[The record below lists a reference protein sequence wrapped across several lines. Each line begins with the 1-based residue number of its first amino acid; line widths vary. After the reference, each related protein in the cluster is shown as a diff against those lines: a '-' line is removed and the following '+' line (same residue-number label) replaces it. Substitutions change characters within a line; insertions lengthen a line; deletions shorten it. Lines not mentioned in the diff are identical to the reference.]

1 MSKKGGYLIIDL
13 KNKDLLQLTNELFT
27 QTELKEIYEVIEHN
41 YHKNVLVTGIVIN
54 NIEKNDYITNIYYSN
69 NAYTFKVYGLI
80 IELSQDAIT
89 KRLSLTLTD
98 TLKYVSGVTD
108 SEGIIKINYSDF
120 PYTNNLHLLV
130 KLGDTTIQVGFSV
143 VEGPTADGNT
153 LLYNDTLHT
162 IALSPIETDYYTII
176 ITGADKA
183 NAVYDIIYLG

>member
-98 TLKYVSGVTD
+98 TLTYVSGVTD

-162 IALSPIETDYYTII
+162 IALSPIETNYYTII
-176 ITGADKA
+176 ITGADNA

>member
-13 KNKDLLQLTNELFT
+13 KNKDLVQLTNELFT
-27 QTELKEIYEVIEHN
+27 QTELKEIYELIEHN
-41 YHKNVLVTGIVIN
+41 YHKNVLVTDIVIN

-98 TLKYVSGVTD
+98 TLTYVSGVTD
-108 SEGIIKINYSDF
+108 NEGIIKINYSDF

-162 IALSPIETDYYTII
+162 IALSPIKTDYYTII

>member
-1 MSKKGGYLIIDL
+1 MSKKSGYLIIDL

-27 QTELKEIYEVIEHN
+27 QTELKEIYELIEHN

-80 IELSQDAIT
+80 IELSQDAKT

-98 TLKYVSGVTD
+98 TLTYVSGVTD

-176 ITGADKA
+176 ITGADNA

>member
-80 IELSQDAIT
+80 IELYQDAIT

-98 TLKYVSGVTD
+98 SLTYVSGITD

-130 KLGDTTIQVGFSV
+130 KFGDTIIQVGFSV

-162 IALSPIETDYYTII
+162 IALSPTETDYYII
-176 ITGADKA
+176 KITGADKA
-183 NAVYDIIYLG
+183 NAVCDIIYLG

>member
-153 LLYNDTLHT
+153 LLYNDTSHT

-176 ITGADKA
+176 ITGANKA

>member
-1 MSKKGGYLIIDL
+1 M
-13 KNKDLLQLTNELFT
+13 
-27 QTELKEIYEVIEHN
+27 
-41 YHKNVLVTGIVIN
+41 LVTGIVIN

-98 TLKYVSGVTD
+98 TLTYVSGVTD

-176 ITGADKA
+176 ITGADNA